1 MLTRRTWL
9 IGASTASVALL
20 CRPLRAQAP
29 PLEVRVPGNAVAAI
43 ASTIGGKDVAVAVD
57 TGLSGPQIRIG
68 DGDPIDVSKRLLLK
82 GTGSARDLFLDDAR
96 NAPKLGVNLREA
108 MSKAAPALAK
118 RLQENH
124 RAWSIPFAR
133 KVVRWQSELAGSTVS
148 GKTVRDEHGRVYL
161 LEWAGA
167 KIDSS
172 AKSSGPA
179 GLADLPRAPDAPT
192 LAAYEAYVRRLIS
205 AVTR

>member
-9 IGASTASVALL
+9 IGASTASAALFS
-20 CRPLRAQAP
+20 RRLRAEAP

-43 ASTIGGKDVAVAVD
+43 AGAIGGKDVKVVVD
-57 TGLSGPQIRIG
+57 TGLSGPQVRIG
-68 DGDPIDVSKRLLLK
+68 DGDPIGVSDRLLLK
-82 GTGSARDLFLDDAR
+82 GVGSARALFLDDAR

-108 MSKAAPALAK
+108 MSKAAPKLAK

-124 RAWSIPFAR
+124 RAWSMPFAR
-133 KVVRWQSELAGSTVS
+133 KVVRWQAELAKSTVH
-148 GKTVRDEHGRVYL
+148 GKTIRDEHGRIYL

-167 KIDSS
+167 KIDSA
-172 AKSSGPA
+172 AKSSGPTS
-179 GLADLPRAPDAPT
+179 LANLPRAPDAPT
-192 LAAYEAYVRRLIS
+192 LAAYEAYVRRLIA